1 MSAPLKLDTEQL
13 HNLATALDELT
24 RITRDT
30 GVDFTSYG
38 GLVAGIG
45 DSNLAIR
52 LDGGRYVIEDRNGD

>member
-30 GVDFTSYG
+30 GVGFTSYG
-38 GLVAGIG
+38 MLSADIG
-45 DSNLAIR
+45 DSNLAIS
-52 LDGGRYVIEDRNGD
+52 LDGDRYVVKDRNGD